1 LHFISYDGI
10 DKSKELVVMNY
21 DKLILELFSRVQ
33 ILEEQVAEVNKELA
47 DLREEDADD
56 EFEEEIE
63 GQGGYTR
70 SEAREKAMEII
81 QDKFPDYL
89 VNRASRKDGS
99 GITAHRPN
107 ESKPRII
114 KFYHSRTFK
123 HSSGKYEHGWHVV
136 RLDDVIG
143 TIVDYCMLSM
153 VDSNDNW
160 YFFIFNPEELGRYK
174 EKHRSRSGS
183 VLHLYFSV
191 QDGRAFEVREDTV
204 DVTEHLN
211 NWGVL
216 DISEA

>member
-1 LHFISYDGI
+1 L
-10 DKSKELVVMNY
+10 
-21 DKLILELFSRVQ
+21 
-33 ILEEQVAEVNKELA
+33 
-47 DLREEDADD
+47 
-56 EFEEEIE
+56 
-63 GQGGYTR
+63 
-70 SEAREKAMEII
+70 
-81 QDKFPDYL
+81 
-89 VNRASRKDGS
+89 
-99 GITAHRPN
+99 
-107 ESKPRII
+107 
-114 KFYHSRTFK
+114 
-123 HSSGKYEHGWHVV
+123 V

-143 TIVDYCMLSM
+143 TIVDYCILSM

-211 NWGVL
+211 NWDVL